1 VRTRIK
7 RQGGERTGRREEEN
21 RGGAEKGEEEKT
33 RETGQK
39 GKERKTG
46 KPVEREANKQ
56 KQKKNKEYREE
67 GEDRDDLGRVAA
79 SPRGCDRMTTPL
91 RTLGIGLV
99 IFLSMLCV
107 VVFLFAMNDTL
118 FKKL

>member
-1 VRTRIK
+1 MRTRIK

-56 KQKKNKEYREE
+56 KQKKKQRIP
-67 GEDRDDLGRVAA
+67 GGRRRWRRSGKGRRFAARVRQDDDSTENPWNR
-79 SPRGCDRMTTPL
+79 
-91 RTLGIGLV
+91 IGNFFV
-99 IFLSMLCV
+99 D
-107 VVFLFAMNDTL
+107 AMCCFFVCNE
-118 FKKL
+118 